1 MNDQGQDEGGE
12 RAIIE
17 VKDFAA
23 AYDDKTILRDVSFQ
37 VQRGEV
43 LVIAGGSGCGKSTL
57 LFHMIGLYRPAGGHI
72 LIDGL
77 DVDAAKGRDLD
88 RLHRLFG
95 VAYQGGALFGSL
107 TVIENVRLP
116 LEEFTELPPEM
127 MDLISLAKLRMVG
140 LEAAA
145 QRLPS
150 ELSGGMQ
157 KRAAL
162 ARAMALDPPIIF
174 LDEPS
179 AGLDPITSAGLD
191 ELITSLSRL
200 LRMTFVVVTHELQS
214 IFAIAKRVVFL
225 DAAKKTVSAI
235 GEPKWL
241 RDECPDPAVRAFFN
255 RKPQVSGETS
265 TGGKTGESNKP

>member
-1 MNDQGQDEGGE
+1 MNAEAQD
-12 RAIIE
+12 AAPALIE
-17 VKDFAA
+17 VTDFSAS
-23 AYDDKTILRDVSFQ
+23 YGGKTVLRDVNFQ

-43 LVIAGGSGCGKSTL
+43 LVIAGGSGCGKSTM
-57 LFHMIGLYRPAGGHI
+57 LFHMIGLYRPAGGRI

-77 DVDAAKGRDLD
+77 DVNRAQGRDLD

-95 VAYQGGALFGSL
+95 VAYQASALFGSM
-107 TVIENVRLP
+107 TVLENVRLP

-140 LEAAA
+140 LETAA

-162 ARAMALDPPIIF
+162 ARAIALDPPIIF

-191 ELITSLSRL
+191 ELILSLSRL
-200 LRMTFVVVTHELQS
+200 LKMTFVVVTHELQS
-214 IFAIAKRVVFL
+214 IFAVAQRVVFL
-225 DAAKKTVSAI
+225 DASTRTIGAI
-235 GEPKWL
+235 GPPAWL

-255 RKPQVSGETS
+255 RKPPSAQEPGDASKDPKEPH
-265 TGGKTGESNKP
+265 ES